1 MGYSFFRLIPSAVI
15 FILAI
20 HMLPGC
26 KSAPVKPPAS
36 QKSNPFS
43 SMAVQEEALQCSGPE
58 ECFIRGLEAEK
69 AGKKEDAGGYLEIV
83 LNRYPDSPWF
93 QRACFLDGK
102 WKIESKS
109 PVEAA
114 LLLKVR
120 SAYPEM
126 EDYLSK
132 LLADQEFNQENFSKA
147 GEDYARLLVMTPDTV
162 LRPQVLIQIGETY
175 FRLKDYEKAV
185 QNFSVFYQENPRDE
199 KSPEILNKMLEIC
212 LLAGDRERGAKIFRE
227 VEWKFPDTQWSQEAE
242 KQVSQAVLLPDERQ
256 KFKLTLQEKFNKGK
270 TLYDIGRF
278 EKALE
283 IWKELNTHAGR
294 QEPFFN
300 EMELKTGLAFLYL
313 KKNSDA
319 ERHFHIVLKN
329 APDSE
334 FAPEALLG
342 LVRIALRDES
352 EPNLKAY
359 LKKSEVL
366 FQHQESYY
374 KILYL
379 SGSFYEDR
387 HEASR
392 AHALYQTIIKALP
405 QSPVA
410 PDALWKDGWLAYK
423 EGDYPAA
430 EKNFSRLLERY
441 PASVLQMQVLY
452 WLGRT
457 KERQNDTESAQ
468 NDFKSLC
475 QNFNHSYYCQ
485 LAKKR
490 MTAAEGESG
499 QASSP
504 EALLPPVR
512 PEDQSIQ
519 RPEVDAS
526 AQGDSSYQKD
536 IHYLKAREL
545 MRMNLT
551 REASREFNFLADHY
565 RDKGAL
571 LLIDQELIR
580 AGDFY
585 HALKNLRSQFPD
597 VLDRGRTYELPLLW
611 KLAYPREILDLI
623 RQVAG
628 ETRIEPQFVAGIMRE
643 ESVFDTRATSRS
655 GAMGL
660 MQLMPFTGEWVADRL
675 GVASFVREQLYDQDL
690 NIRFGAYYLDHL
702 NEKFQ
707 GNLVLTA
714 ASYNAGPE
722 AVNKWIASG
731 NLPVFGSTAPQ
742 VGDDLEEFVENIPFQ
757 ETRYYVKRVMRS
769 YHEFKEID
777 ALTKNEPYKMPNP
790 FLTSF
795 P

>member
-1 MGYSFFRLIPSAVI
+1 MSYSFFKSIPAAVI
-15 FILAI
+15 FILAVSL
-20 HMLPGC
+20 LPGC
-26 KSAPVKPPAS
+26 KSAPVRPSDKPAAS
-36 QKSNPFS
+36 QTTDPLS
-43 SMAVQEEALQCSGPE
+43 SIAIPGEALQCSGAE
-58 ECFIRGLEAEK
+58 ECFTRALEAEK
-69 AGKKEDAGGYLEIV
+69 AGKKEAAGTYLEITFS
-83 LNRYPDSPWF
+83 RYPDSPWF
-93 QRACFLDGK
+93 QRAGFLYGK

-109 PVEAA
+109 PVEET
-114 LLLKVR
+114 LLLKVQ

-126 EDYLSK
+126 GDYLSK

-162 LRPQVLIQIGETY
+162 LRPQVLIQIGETW
-175 FRLKDYEKAV
+175 FRLKDYEKAA
-185 QNFSVFYQENPRDE
+185 QTFSVFYHENPRDE
-199 KSPEILNKMLEIC
+199 KAPEILNKMLEIY

-227 VEWKFPDTQWSQEAE
+227 VEWKFPDSQWSQEAE
-242 KQVSQAVLLPDERQ
+242 KQVSQALLLPDDRQ

-270 TLYDIGRF
+270 TLYEIGRF

-283 IWKELNTHAGR
+283 IWKELNNPAGR

-342 LVRIALRDES
+342 LVR
-352 EPNLKAY
+352 
-359 LKKSEVL
+359 
-366 FQHQESYY
+366 
-374 KILYL
+374 
-379 SGSFYEDR
+379 GSFYEDR
-387 HEASR
+387 HQASR
-392 AHALYQTIIKALP
+392 AHALYQTIIKELP

-430 EKNFSRLLERY
+430 EKNFSGLLEQY
-441 PASVLQMQVLY
+441 PASVLQTQALY

-457 KERQNDTESAQ
+457 KERQNDPEAAQ
-468 NDFKSLC
+468 NDFKRLC
-475 QNFNHSYYCQ
+475 QNFDHSYYCH
-485 LAKKR
+485 LAIKR
-490 MTAAEGESG
+490 MTGAVRSSG
-499 QASSP
+499 
-504 EALLPPVR
+504 L
-512 PEDQSIQ
+512 
-519 RPEVDAS
+519 PEVDAS

-545 MRMNLT
+545 MSMNLA
-551 REASREFNFLADHY
+551 REASREFNYLADHY

-628 ETRIEPQFVAGIMRE
+628 ETRIEPHFVAGIMRE

-675 GVASFVREQLYDQDL
+675 GVASFVREQLYNQEL

-722 AVNKWIASG
+722 AVNKWIANG
-731 NLPVFGSTAPQ
+731 NLL

-769 YHEFKEID
+769 YHEFKEIGE
-777 ALTKNEPYKMPNP
+777 LTKNEPYKMPNP

>member
-1 MGYSFFRLIPSAVI
+1 MSYSFFKSIPAAVI

-20 HMLPGC
+20 YLLSGC
-26 KSAPVKPPAS
+26 KSAPVRSSDKPPAS
-36 QKSNPFS
+36 QKTNPLS
-43 SMAVQEEALQCSGPE
+43 SMAIPGEALQCSGAE
-58 ECFIRGLEAEK
+58 ECFTRALEAEK
-69 AGKKEDAGGYLEIV
+69 AGKKEAAGAYLEITF
-83 LNRYPDSPWF
+83 NRYPDSPWF
-93 QRACFLDGK
+93 QRGGFLYGK

-109 PVEAA
+109 PVEEA
-114 LLLKVR
+114 LLLKVQ

-126 EDYLSK
+126 GDYVLK

-162 LRPQVLIQIGETY
+162 LRPQVLIQIGETW
-175 FRLKDYEKAV
+175 FRLKDYEKAA
-185 QNFSVFYQENPRDE
+185 QTFSVFYHENPRDE
-199 KSPEILNKMLEIC
+199 KAPEILSKMLEIY

-227 VEWKFPDTQWSQEAE
+227 VEWKFPDSQWSQEAE
-242 KQVSQAVLLPDERQ
+242 KQVSQALLLPDDRQ

-270 TLYDIGRF
+270 TLYEIGRF

-283 IWKELNTHAGR
+283 IWKELNNHAGR

-319 ERHFHIVLKN
+319 ERHFHMVLKN

-342 LVRIALRDES
+342 LVRIALRDENES
-352 EPNLKAY
+352 NLKAY
-359 LKKSEVL
+359 LKKSEAL

-374 KILYL
+374 KTLYL

-387 HEASR
+387 HQASR
-392 AHALYQTIIKALP
+392 AHALYQTIIKELP

-441 PASVLQMQVLY
+441 PASVLQTQALY

-457 KERQNDTESAQ
+457 KERQNDPEGAQ
-468 NDFKSLC
+468 NDFKRLC
-475 QNFNHSYYCQ
+475 QNFDHSYYCH

-490 MTAAEGESG
+490 MPAAEGESG
-499 QASSP
+499 QGSAP
-504 EALLPPVR
+504 EALLPP
-512 PEDQSIQ
+512 D
-519 RPEVDAS
+519 VDAS

-536 IHYLKAREL
+536 VHYLKAREL

-551 REASREFNFLADHY
+551 REASREFNYLADHY

-628 ETRIEPQFVAGIMRE
+628 ETRIEPHFVAGIMRE

-675 GVASFVREQLYDQDL
+675 GVASFVREQLYDQEL

-722 AVNKWIASG
+722 AVNKWIANG
-731 NLPVFGSTAPQ
+731 NLPVFGSTGPQ

-769 YHEFKEID
+769 YHEFKEIGE
-777 ALTKNEPYKMPNP
+777 LTEQEPLKMPNP